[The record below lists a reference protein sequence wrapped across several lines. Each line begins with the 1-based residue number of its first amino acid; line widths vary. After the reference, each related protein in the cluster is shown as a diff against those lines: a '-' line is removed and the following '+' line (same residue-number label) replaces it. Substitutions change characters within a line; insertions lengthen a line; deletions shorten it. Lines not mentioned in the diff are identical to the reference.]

1 MRKGFEFM
9 PEYKIVVPQKEKKRE
24 YWNTAIGLQQVD
36 ELEPSQYLIEL
47 SEKNI
52 SGELDHRQIEELL
65 YRKYNEDKQENI
77 TARTKEADIVT
88 NRMVEYLGLGGGAIL
103 TPEYLK
109 SIHKYLFEGI
119 YDHAGKFR
127 EYNIS
132 KSEMILNE
140 ESVKY
145 ANYFAIQSTLEY
157 DMETMKKVRYTQMSA
172 DEMVDK
178 IVTFTSSIWQ
188 VHPFMEGNTR
198 TTALFIEQYLNGMGF
213 DVNNQV
219 FQEKAKYFRNALVRS
234 NYSDYVRGI
243 ESTDDYLKKFFEN
256 LLLGKKHEL
265 RTRDLIV
272 AACFE

>member
-1 MRKGFEFM
+1 MYCFGRRKRGYARDYF
-9 PEYKIVVPQKEKKRE
+9 YK
-24 YWNTAIGLQQVD
+24 ACSQVIFKCRNIIIESVLKWQID
-36 ELEPSQYLIEL
+36 EPHFICVR
-47 SEKNI
+47 I
-52 SGELDHRQIEELL
+52 D
-65 YRKYNEDKQENI
+65 
-77 TARTKEADIVT
+77 
-88 NRMVEYLGLGGGAIL
+88 
-103 TPEYLK
+103 
-109 SIHKYLFEGI
+109 KYLFEGI

-213 DVNNQV
+213 DVNIQV

-265 RTRDLIV
+265 RSRDLVV